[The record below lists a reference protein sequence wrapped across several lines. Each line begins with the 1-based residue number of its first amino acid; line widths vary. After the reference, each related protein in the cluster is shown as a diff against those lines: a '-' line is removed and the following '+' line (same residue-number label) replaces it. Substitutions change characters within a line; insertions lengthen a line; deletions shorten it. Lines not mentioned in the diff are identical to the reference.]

1 MIRHFLGNS
10 RVSCSIV
17 KDAASA
23 AAAAAAASVSVKRSL
38 ARVPVLNSEC
48 DFWRGED
55 GYGGDDEIE
64 REDPETQSVNDN
76 FVC

>member
-17 KDAASA
+17 KDAAS
-23 AAAAAAASVSVKRSL
+23 AAAAAASVSVKRSL